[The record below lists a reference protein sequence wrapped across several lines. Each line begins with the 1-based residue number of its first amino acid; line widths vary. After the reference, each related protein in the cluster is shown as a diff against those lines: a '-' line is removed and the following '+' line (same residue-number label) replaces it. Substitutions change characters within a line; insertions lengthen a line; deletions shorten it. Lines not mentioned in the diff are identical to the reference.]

1 MKRARVAAVAAV
13 RKTEKK
19 AVQEIA
25 MTASE
30 IRLFSL
36 NK

>member
-1 MKRARVAAVAAV
+1 VT
-13 RKTEKK
+13 KTTKK
-19 AVQEIA
+19 AVQETV